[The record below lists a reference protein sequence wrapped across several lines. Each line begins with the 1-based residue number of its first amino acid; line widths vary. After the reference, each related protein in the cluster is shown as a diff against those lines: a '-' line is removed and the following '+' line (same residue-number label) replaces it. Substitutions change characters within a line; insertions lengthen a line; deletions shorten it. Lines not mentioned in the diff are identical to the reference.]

1 MIKKYLKILLFGAV
15 LLLVFV
21 FLVNV
26 LIFTTTKAYIFD
38 DLNDLPDTEV
48 VLVLGASVSVDGL
61 LSPIFTDRL
70 DMGVSLYKAQ
80 KVKKILVSGDNS
92 TKNYNE
98 VNPAELYLIEKGVA
112 ETDIYLD
119 HAGFD
124 TYSSMYRAR
133 DVFKVTQVIVST
145 QSFHLPRAIFISRM
159 LGLDAYGINADVG
172 HMLFKNT
179 LREVFANQ
187 KAVYELLFHIKPK
200 YLGEEI
206 PIVK

>member
-1 MIKKYLKILLFGAV
+1 MIKKYLKILLYGI
-15 LLLVFV
+15 LLLILFV

-26 LIFTTTKAYIFD
+26 LIFTTTKAYIFND
-38 DLNDLPDTEV
+38 VADLPDTEV
-48 VLVLGASVSVDGL
+48 VLVLGASVSKDGV

-70 DMGVSLYKAQ
+70 DMGITLYKTQ

-92 TKNYNE
+92 AKNYNE

-119 HAGFD
+119 YAGFD

-133 DVFKVTQVIVST
+133 DIFKVTKIIVST
-145 QSFHLPRAIFISRM
+145 QSFHLPRAIFIARM

-172 HMLFKNT
+172 HFLFRNKI
-179 LREVFANQ
+179 REVLANQ
-187 KAVYELLFHIKPK
+187 KAVYEILFNIEPK

-206 PIVK
+206 PILK